1 VVIGGGDGRVLVW
14 DPAVPGVGPAELGRH
29 SASQVLA
36 VAVLP
41 GGRVVTAGEEG
52 RVLVWDPATPGAHPA
67 ELGGYHWG
75 GARALAV
82 LPDGRVVTGG
92 ADRRVLLRDPA
103 RASTQVIQL
112 NCSLTTLATASPS
125 PPRSTLAIAH
135 QGGGLSLWSV
145 TG

>member
-1 VVIGGGDGRVLVW
+1 MELTVTATRSLDGKAAFTVPVVGLQLGRLADPVRAVAVLGDGRVVTGGADGRVLLW
-14 DPAVPGVGPAELGRH
+14 DPARPGAPAELGRH
-29 SASQVLA
+29 GLS
-36 VAVLP
+36 
-41 GGRVVTAGEEG
+41 VTA
-52 RVLVWDPATPGAHPA
+52 V
-67 ELGGYHWG
+67 
-75 GARALAV
+75 AV

-92 ADRRVLLRDPA
+92 ADRRVLLWDPA